1 MGAKAPIRLKSAR
14 FNEIFHREAGSN
26 HLWHIKDKLGTP
38 TLGAIV
44 AYAHRVGL
52 VE

>member
-1 MGAKAPIRLKSAR
+1 MAAYREVAVEMNVSASTV
-14 FNEIFHREAGSN
+14 SN
-26 HLWHIKDKLGTP
+26 HLLHIKEKLGTP

-44 AYAHRVGL
+44 AYAHRAGL